1 MTKKK
6 TENEKNKTPKTPSK
20 TDEQKEQKPSRD
32 ANGRFQKG
40 HKKEGGRVAGT
51 PNRASNI
58 RDRLKEQVEPFVGK
72 IGELLMK
79 VQIEEGTNEMLQRLE
94 KFMPYFMPRYSS
106 MALSADQN
114 RPISEEQRLLE
125 LDAMYTKKELAINFK
140 TMTVVDNSKQKDL
153 TDVEDD
159 FDISQFDVVDN
170 G

>member
-6 TENEKNKTPKTPSK
+6 TENETKKHAPSSTNEDK
-20 TDEQKEQKPSRD
+20 GEQKPSRD

-58 RDRLKEQVEPFVGK
+58 RDRLKEQVEPFVGQ
-72 IGELLMK
+72 IGELLMR
-79 VQIEEGTNEMLQRLE
+79 VQKEEGTNEMLQRLE

-140 TMTVVDNSKQKDL
+140 TMTVVDNSKTKDP
-153 TDVEDD
+153 TDDEDD

>member
-1 MTKKK
+1 MSKKK
-6 TENEKNKTPKTPSK
+6 VENETNKTPKTPS
-20 TDEQKEQKPSRD
+20 TDDNKEQKPSRD

-58 RDRLKEQVEPFVGK
+58 RDRLKEQVEPFVGQ
-72 IGELLMK
+72 IGELLIK
-79 VQIEEGTNEMLQRLE
+79 VQKEEGTNEMLQRLE

-140 TMTVVDNSKQKDL
+140 TMTVVDNSKQKDP
-153 TDVEDD
+153 TDDEDD

>member
-1 MTKKK
+1 VTKKK
-6 TENEKNKTPKTPSK
+6 NENDTKKSSPKSFTEDKG
-20 TDEQKEQKPSRD
+20 EQKPSRD

-58 RDRLKEQVEPFVGK
+58 RDRLKEQVEPFVGQ
-72 IGELLMK
+72 IGELLMR
-79 VQIEEGTNEMLQRLE
+79 VQKEEGTNEMLQRLE

-140 TMTVVDNSKQKDL
+140 TMTVVDNSKTKDP
-153 TDVEDD
+153 TDDEDD